1 MGQGNRCVEGVRD
14 PLLLLGLIVWIIK
27 LFKNIYICLCVCVCV
42 CIIYLATLCNM
53 WDLSSLIR
61 G

>member
-42 CIIYLATLCNM
+42 CVYNLLGHTVQHVG
-53 WDLSSLIR
+53 S
-61 G
+61 